1 MKKLGFLNTLLKC
14 NLFIYKRT
22 YCSAKTCGSKS
33 EHIPSR
39 SKEVTFLVRIL
50 EEREIS
56 IILAISVLS
65 NNLDQDKQVLK

>member
-14 NLFIYKRT
+14 NLFIYKGT

-39 SKEVTFLVRIL
+39 SKEVTFLVGIL